1 MAAPTGLLLCL
12 KLLGAELFTDTEI
25 GHLAA
30 VNRELRD
37 SLQSKAFCTALFH
50 VHKLD
55 EKVQKFELGTVT
67 HCAMSQQVLRA
78 VLIRHLGRSVLGDFS
93 TPRVGLQRARD
104 QRLHLV
110 FNDTREIKRLR
121 TGIFTKA
128 ECLDT
133 GADARHLETPIAKT
147 RRTYH
152 AAKFLVQVRYGRTS
166 RRQRDL
172 LIQILP

>member
-25 GHLAA
+25 GRLAV
-30 VNRELRD
+30 VNRELREF
-37 SLQSKAFCTALFH
+37 LESKEFCTALFQ

-67 HCAMSQQVLRA
+67 HCATSQQVLRA
-78 VLIRHLGRSVLGDFS
+78 VLIRHLGRSVLADFN

-133 GADARHLETPIAKT
+133 GADARHLGGLAKT

-152 AAKFLVQVRYGRTS
+152 ATKFLVQVRYGRTS
-166 RRQRDL
+166 RRERDL